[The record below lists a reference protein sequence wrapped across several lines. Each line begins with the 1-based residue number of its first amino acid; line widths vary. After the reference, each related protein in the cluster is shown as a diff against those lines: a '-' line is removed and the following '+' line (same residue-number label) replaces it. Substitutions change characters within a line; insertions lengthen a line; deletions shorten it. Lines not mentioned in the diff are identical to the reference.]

1 MKKIESDVKSEA
13 IRNRDSWLK
22 IFIILLFSFLI
33 TWKLLTSS
41 ININLSDFNFAD
53 LLSLILALFAVA
65 LSVTFYFKAI
75 ETSNDF
81 YNNTYKFTNEMSEI
95 LGRIEAGFGE
105 RLRHLDEGYIGL
117 RDKFDKFPIDIYKVE
132 EQVKV
137 EEEEV
142 KKKLEERNKIIE
154 SLANKAKLQEN
165 EKSEL
170 FSKLQGLEIELN
182 DAKSTMSLL
191 QGKLKKAEINDFE
204 DFDIPDRMR
213 NYIQYD
219 LTDLLGSNVKERDI
233 NQIKNRFDSL
243 KEEIYPGF
251 LKDMQHF
258 GYTDSENNLTEI
270 GAITIKHF
278 MRLDVGIN

>member
-117 RDKFDKFPIDIYKVE
+117 REKFDKFPIDIYKVE

-213 NYIQYD
+213 NYIQSD

-243 KEEIYPGF
+243 KEEIYPEF

-278 MRLDVGIN
+278 MRLNVGIN

>member
-213 NYIQYD
+213 NYIQSD

-243 KEEIYPGF
+243 KEEIYPEF

-278 MRLDVGIN
+278 MRLNVGIN